1 MFIGQCCR
9 ILADAWLICFLVVVA
24 IVYGRLAACLSET
37 STMKMKINWLWDS
50 ELMLGVA
57 SVNGARTDL
66 AILDIYKLMNNFITV
81 CGIVYLHKTLIE
93 TPQRIIKDRNCTIKH
108 R

>member
-1 MFIGQCCR
+1 
-9 ILADAWLICFLVVVA
+9 
-24 IVYGRLAACLSET
+24 
-37 STMKMKINWLWDS
+37 
-50 ELMLGVA
+50 MLGVA

>member
-1 MFIGQCCR
+1 M
-9 ILADAWLICFLVVVA
+9 VA
-24 IVYGRLAACLSET
+24 IVYGRVAACSSET
-37 STMKMKINWLWDS
+37 SSMKINWLWDS

-66 AILDIYKLMNNFITV
+66 AVLDIYKLMNNFITL
-81 CGIVYLHKTLIE
+81 CGIVCLHKTLIE
-93 TPQRIIKDRNCTIKH
+93 TSQRIIKDRNCTIKH